1 MIQHEIATISK
12 TGHIIIPQMMRKD
25 AGIETDT
32 RVILVRK
39 GKTIVIKPQVP
50 NVKKKLNNIFKKMDK
65 KKINIS
71 DKIILEEIKKYRK
84 TK

>member
-12 TGHIIIPQMMRKD
+12 IGHIIIPQMMRKY

-32 RVILVRK
+32 RVILMRR
-39 GKTIVIKPQVP
+39 GKTIVIKPQVS
-50 NVKKKLNNIFKKMDK
+50 NVEKKLNNIFKRMDK
-65 KKINIS
+65 KKINMP

-84 TK
+84 IK